1 MSAPSG
7 VIDLSGT
14 RPVPFPRLV
23 RVELRKMRD
32 TRSGF
37 WLLTVIGVVTLAVVL
52 LLVFAGGPEDHT
64 FENFFAATATPQGF
78 LLPVLGIL
86 LVTGEW
92 GQRATLTTFTLVPQR
107 GRVLAAKV
115 AAAIL
120 FGLAAVVVALVF
132 SALAALVSGAS
143 DPWGSFGALD
153 IGNLTLLL
161 TLGVLQGV
169 AFGLL
174 FLNSAAAIVAYFV
187 LPIAFSIVTAAVGSL
202 AAARPWVEPGS
213 AHAPLVSGD
222 ALSSLQWA
230 HLATTTLLWI
240 VVPMAVGVWRVLR
253 AEVK

>member
-1 MSAPSG
+1 MSADPATMDVST
-7 VIDLSGT
+7 T
-14 RPVPFPRLV
+14 RPVPFGRLV

-37 WLLTVIGVVTLAVVL
+37 WLLTVIGVVTFLVVL

-64 FENFFAATATPQGF
+64 FANYFAVTATPQGF

-107 GRVLAAKV
+107 GRILSAKGT
-115 AAAIL
+115 AAII
-120 FGLAAVVVALVF
+120 FGLAAILVALLF

-143 DPWGSFGALD
+143 DPGGSFDAVDLGH
-153 IGNLTLLL
+153 LTLLQ
-161 TLGVLQGV
+161 TLGVLQGL

-174 FLNSAAAIVAYFV
+174 FLNSAAAIVSYFV
-187 LPIAFSIVTAAVGSL
+187 LPIAFSIVTSMVAALSG
-202 AAARPWVEPGS
+202 ARPWVEPGA
-213 AHAPLVSGD
+213 AHLPLLAGG
-222 ALSSLQWA
+222 SLTAVEWA

-240 VVPMAVGVWRVLR
+240 ALPMAVGVGRVLR